1 MGIITIHKKVV
12 KITFLKS
19 ISLRLSIVI
28 CDPMQNNPEIK
39 KYLLTIAI
47 DSAGI
52 GSATLDPIKIA
63 KMNKIINTGT

>member
-1 MGIITIHKKVV
+1 
-12 KITFLKS
+12 
-19 ISLRLSIVI
+19 
-28 CDPMQNNPEIK
+28 MQNNPEIK